1 MAVRI
6 RLARHG
12 AKKRPFYRIVA
23 APSESP
29 RDGRFLEVLG
39 TYNPLTDP
47 ATITVQ
53 EDRVLDWL
61 GKGAQ
66 PSDTVR
72 SLLRKTGVWAKA
84 QVKG

>member
-1 MAVRI
+1 MAVKI

-39 TYNPLTDP
+39 TYNPLTEP
-47 ATITVQ
+47 VTLTVDN
-53 EDRVLDWL
+53 DRVKDWL
-61 GKGAQ
+61 GKGAI
-66 PSDTVR
+66 PTDKVK
-72 SLLRKTGVWAKA
+72 SLLKKAGVYKQAA
-84 QVKG
+84 AE